1 MAVPD
6 FEAFMLPVLKYLGD
20 KDEHSRQEI
29 TSYVADQMNISE
41 KDRAELLPSGRQYTL
56 NNRVGW
62 SITYMMKAGLVDRP
76 SRGRYRITDRGL
88 AVLSRNPNEINQTFL
103 GQFPEFVEF
112 KRYRPGKKDKPETG
126 GDDETLTPEEML
138 EYGYQAIKQELAQ
151 ELLGRIMKA
160 SPEFFERL
168 VVDLLVAMG
177 YGGSRSDAGQAIGR
191 SGDEGIDGII
201 KEDRLGLDVIYLQ
214 AKRWQNPVGRREIQ
228 QFVGSLEGK
237 RARKGVFIT
246 TSTFSAN
253 AEAYMTQ
260 IEKKIV
266 LIDGA
271 RLSELMIEHSVG
283 VTEESRYIVHRID
296 SDYFE

>member
-6 FEAFMLPVLKYLGD
+6 FEAFMLPVLRHLGD

-29 TSYVADQMNISE
+29 TSYVADHMNISE
-41 KDRAELLPSGRQYTL
+41 KDRAELLPSGKQYTL

-62 SITYMMKAGLVDRP
+62 SITYMMKAGLVDRL

-88 AVLSRNPNEINQTFL
+88 AVLSRNPGEINRTFL
-103 GQFPEFVEF
+103 EQFPEFIEF
-112 KRYRPGKKDKPETG
+112 KRYRPDKKDKPETG
-126 GDDETLTPEEML
+126 GEDDTLTPEELL
-138 EYGYQAIKQELAQ
+138 ERSYETIKQELAQ
-151 ELLGRIMKA
+151 ELLDRIMKS

-177 YGGSRSDAGQAIGR
+177 YGGSRRDAGQAIGR

-201 KEDRLGLDVIYLQ
+201 KEDRLGLDAIYIQ

-253 AEAYMTQ
+253 AEAYVTQ

-266 LIDGA
+266 LIDGT
-271 RLSELMIEHSVG
+271 RLSELMIEHAVG
-283 VTEESRYIVHRID
+283 VTEESRYVVHRVD